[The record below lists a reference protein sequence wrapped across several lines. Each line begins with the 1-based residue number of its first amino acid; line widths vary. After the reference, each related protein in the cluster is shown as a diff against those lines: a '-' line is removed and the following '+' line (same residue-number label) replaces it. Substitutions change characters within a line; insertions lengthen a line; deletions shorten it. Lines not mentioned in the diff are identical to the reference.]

1 MTIPSPAELLQ
12 SLLRFDTTNP
22 PGNEAACVAW
32 VDGLLRDAGLTPTV
46 VGQVPERPNLVVRL
60 EGRGA
65 APPLLVHGHVDVV
78 PATSQQWSVP
88 PFEGRAQ
95 DGEIW
100 GRGALDMKGGVAN
113 LLSAVL
119 RLQAEGVRP
128 PGDVVL
134 AVLAD
139 EEAGSDYGARFVV
152 ERHPELLEGVRFS
165 IGEGGG
171 QSSELAGRRLYPV
184 AVAEKRVCWM
194 HAVLAGPGGHGSS
207 PVFGG
212 AIAGLRRLLDGLD
225 SRWLP
230 VHVTPVARLEVE
242 AMAAAVPEPLSGQ
255 LRGLLDPERTDATLA
270 ELGNLSRRLG
280 PILHNTV
287 SVTGLRGSDKVNVIP
302 TEVHVDLDGRLLP
315 GFAAS
320 DLEAELRAAA
330 GEGFELEVARTEP
343 PGRLDPDLGGFERL
357 AEVLRE
363 LDPKGTPV
371 PAVVAGFTD
380 GCQFAKLGIQNYGC
394 LPARLPS
401 GFRSDRYVHAADER
415 IPVDALEFG
424 AEAMYRILQRFG
436 SP

>member
-1 MTIPSPAELLQ
+1 MTIPSPADLLQ

-22 PGNEAACVAW
+22 PGNEADCVAW
-32 VDGLLRDAGLTPTV
+32 VDQLLRHAGLAPTV
-46 VGQVPERPNLVVRL
+46 VGLVPERPNLVARL

-78 PATSQQWSVP
+78 PTAGQPWSVP

-113 LLSAVL
+113 LLWAAL
-119 RLQAEGVRP
+119 RLQAEGARP

-134 AVLAD
+134 AVLSD

-152 ERHPELLEGVRFS
+152 ERHPELLDGVRFA

-171 QSSELAGRRLYPV
+171 QSSELAGRRIYPV

-194 HAVLAGPGGHGSS
+194 HAVLTGPGGHGSS

-212 AIAGLRRLLDGLD
+212 AVAGLRRLLDGLD

-230 VHVTPVARLEVE
+230 VHVTPVARLEIE
-242 AMAAAVPEPLSGQ
+242 AMADAVPEPLAGQ
-255 LRGLLDPERTDATLA
+255 LRALLDPARTDATLA
-270 ELGNLSRRLG
+270 ELGDLSRRLS

-302 TEVHVDLDGRLLP
+302 SEVHVDLDGRLLP
-315 GFAAS
+315 GFAAP
-320 DLEAELRAAA
+320 DLVAEVRAAA
-330 GEGFELEVARTEP
+330 GDAFDLEVVRTEA
-343 PGRLDPDLGGFERL
+343 PGSVAPDLTGYHQL
-357 AEVLRE
+357 AEVLTE
-363 LDPKGTPV
+363 LDPEGTPV
-371 PAVVAGFTD
+371 PTVVAGFTD

-401 GFRSDRYVHAADER
+401 GFRTDRYVHAADER

-424 AEAMYRILQRFG
+424 AEAVYRILQRG
-436 SP
+436 LG

>member
-1 MTIPSPAELLQ
+1 MSIPSPADLLQ

-22 PGNEAACVAW
+22 PGNEADCVAW
-32 VDGLLRDAGLTPTV
+32 VDRLLRDAGLTPTV
-46 VGQVPERPNLVVRL
+46 VARTPERPNLVARL

-78 PATSQQWSVP
+78 PTTGQPWSVP

-113 LLSAVL
+113 LLWAAL
-119 RLQAEGVRP
+119 RLRAEGVRP

-134 AVLAD
+134 AVLSD

-152 ERHPELLEGVRFS
+152 ERHPELLDGVRFA

-171 QSSELAGRRLYPV
+171 QSSELAGRRIYPV

-212 AIAGLRRLLDGLD
+212 AVAELRRLLDGLD

-230 VHVTPVARLEVE
+230 VHVTPVAELEVE
-242 AMAAAVPEPLSGQ
+242 AMAATVPEPLSGQ
-255 LRGLLDPERTDATLA
+255 LRALLDPARTDATLA
-270 ELGNLSRRLG
+270 ELGDLARRLG

-302 TEVHVDLDGRLLP
+302 SEVHVDLDGRLLP
-315 GFAAS
+315 GFAAP
-320 DLEAELRAAA
+320 DLVAEVRAAA
-330 GEGFELEVARTEP
+330 GDSFELEVVRTEA
-343 PGRLDPDLGGFERL
+343 PGGVDPDLTGYHQL
-357 AEVLRE
+357 AEVLTE
-363 LDPKGTPV
+363 LDPEGTPV
-371 PAVVAGFTD
+371 PTVVAGFTD

-394 LPARLPS
+394 LPAKLPA
-401 GFRSDRYVHAADER
+401 GFRTDRYVHAADER
-415 IPVDALEFG
+415 IPVEALEFG
-424 AEAMYRILQRFG
+424 AEAVYRILQRG
-436 SP
+436 LG

>member
-1 MTIPSPAELLQ
+1 MTIPSPADLLR

-22 PGNEAACVAW
+22 PGNEADCVAW
-32 VDGLLRDAGLTPTV
+32 VDRLLRDAGLTPTV
-46 VGQVPERPNLVVRL
+46 VGLVPERPNLVARL

-78 PATSQQWSVP
+78 PTTGQPWSVP
-88 PFEGRAQ
+88 PFEGRTQ

-113 LLSAVL
+113 LLWAAL

-134 AVLAD
+134 AVLSD

-152 ERHPELLEGVRFS
+152 ERHPELLDGVRFAV
-165 IGEGGG
+165 GEGGG
-171 QSSELAGRRLYPV
+171 QSSELAGRRIYPV

-212 AIAGLRRLLDGLD
+212 ALAGLRRLLDGLD

-230 VHVTPVARLEVE
+230 VHLTPVARLEVE
-242 AMAAAVPEPLSGQ
+242 AMAAVASEPLAGQ
-255 LRGLLDPERTDATLA
+255 LRALLDPERTDATLA
-270 ELGNLSRRLG
+270 ELGDVARRLG

-302 TEVHVDLDGRLLP
+302 SEVHVDLDGRLLP
-315 GFAAS
+315 GFAAP
-320 DLEAELRAAA
+320 DLVAEVRAAA
-330 GEGFELEVARTEP
+330 GDDFELEVVRTEAP
-343 PGRLDPDLGGFERL
+343 ASVEPDLTGYHQL
-357 AEVLRE
+357 AEVLTE
-363 LDPKGTPV
+363 LDPEGTPV
-371 PAVVAGFTD
+371 PTVVAGFTD

-394 LPARLPS
+394 LPSRLPS
-401 GFRSDRYVHAADER
+401 GFRADRYVHAADER

-424 AEAMYRILQRFG
+424 AEAVYRILRRG
-436 SP
+436 LG

>member
-1 MTIPSPAELLQ
+1 MTIPSPADLLQ
-12 SLLRFDTTNP
+12 SLVRFDTTNP
-22 PGNEAACVAW
+22 PGNEADCVAW
-32 VDGLLRDAGLTPTV
+32 VDRLLRDAGFTPTV
-46 VGQVPERPNLVVRL
+46 VGLVPERPNLLVRL

-78 PATSQQWSVP
+78 PTTGQPWSVP
-88 PFEGRAQ
+88 PFEGRMQ

-113 LLSAVL
+113 LLWAAL

-134 AVLAD
+134 AVLSD

-152 ERHPELLEGVRFS
+152 ERHPELLDGVRFAV
-165 IGEGGG
+165 GEGGG
-171 QSSELAGRRLYPV
+171 QSSELAGRRIYPV

-207 PVFGG
+207 PVFG
-212 AIAGLRRLLDGLD
+212 AAMAGLRRLLDGLD

-230 VHVTPVARLEVE
+230 VHLTAVARLEVE
-242 AMAAAVPEPLSGQ
+242 AMAAVAPDPLSGQ
-255 LRGLLDPERTDATLA
+255 LRALLDPEWTDATLA
-270 ELGNLSRRLG
+270 QLGDLSRRLG

-302 TEVHVDLDGRLLP
+302 SEVHVDLDGRLLP
-315 GFAAS
+315 GFAAP
-320 DLEAELRAAA
+320 DLVAEVRAAA
-330 GEGFELEVARTEP
+330 GDDFELEVVRTEA
-343 PGRLDPDLGGFERL
+343 PGSVEPDLTGYHQL
-357 AEVLRE
+357 AEVLNE
-363 LDPKGTPV
+363 LDPEGTPV
-371 PAVVAGFTD
+371 PTVVAGFTD

-394 LPARLPS
+394 LPSRLPS
-401 GFRSDRYVHAADER
+401 GFRADRYVHAADER

-424 AEAMYRILQRFG
+424 AEAVYRILRRG
-436 SP
+436 LG